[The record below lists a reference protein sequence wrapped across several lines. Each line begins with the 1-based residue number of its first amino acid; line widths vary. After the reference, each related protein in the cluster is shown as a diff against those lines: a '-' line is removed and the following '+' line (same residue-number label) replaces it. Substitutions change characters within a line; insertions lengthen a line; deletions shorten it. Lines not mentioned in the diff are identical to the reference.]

1 MTHTTPRMSRSHVL
15 ALFAGIASVALLAGC
30 SATVAPTPEATTSA
44 SADSALFAM
53 LPDDIQASREIK
65 VGTEAMYAP
74 YEYLDTDGTSIV
86 GLDPDLVAALT
97 ERLGVTFTLTNAAF
111 DGLLPALDGNR
122 FDLLAAGYTNTVER
136 QKNYDF
142 VNYFESSQAIVVK
155 AGNPEKIEG
164 MTDLCGQAVS
174 VLKAS
179 AQESMLTEL
188 NSADCASDPVEIVA
202 LPDNPSA
209 FLQIQSGRVV
219 AVLVQD
225 AVARYNIA
233 QQGDRTG
240 FAVANT
246 EPITPTVVGM
256 MFRQD
261 STELRDAIQATLQS
275 LIEDGTYQSILDS
288 HDLGNGALDMATVNG
303 GVE

>member
-1 MTHTTPRMSRSHVL
+1 MTHTTPRMSRTRVL
-15 ALFAGIASVALLAGC
+15 ALLAGAASVALLAGC
-30 SATVAPTPEATTSA
+30 SATVDATPETTTRGA
-44 SADSALFAM
+44 VDSTLFAM
-53 LPDDIQASREIK
+53 LPEEIQTSKEIK

-86 GLDPDLVAALT
+86 GLDPDLVRALT
-97 ERLGVTFTLTNAAF
+97 ERLGVSFTLTNAAF

-122 FDLLAAGYTNTVER
+122 FDMLAAGYTNTAER

-155 AGNPEKIEG
+155 AGNPEGIAG
-164 MTDLCGQAVS
+164 MADLCGQAVS

-179 AQESMLTEL
+179 AQEGMLTDL
-188 NSADCASDPVEIVA
+188 NAAGCASNPIEIVA
-202 LPDNPSA
+202 LPDSPSA

-219 AVLVQD
+219 ALLVQD

-233 QQGDRTG
+233 QQGDSAS
-240 FAVANT
+240 FAVAND

-261 STELRDAIQATLQS
+261 SNELRDAIQATLQA
-275 LIEDGTYQSILDS
+275 LIDDGTYQSILDS
-288 HDLGNGALDMATVNG
+288 HDLGNGAVDAATVNG